1 MRLSRKTLALAGL
14 FAAGGVVA
22 AVAFAGPATDLS
34 GVPSANTRSA
44 GYAPASMLSPE
55 LAQIVVAQ
63 GSTKVENPTAA
74 VSYYGYDN
82 DVLGPGGQPMMV
94 PTPAQPGTEAHK
106 TEPDK
111 NTYLVFDKG
120 LSGADPAYDY
130 GTHFLFQGHEGGS
143 PGYITRINLDADAA
157 HRVTLLAT
165 QDTDGKPL
173 ATIDGSTWDPWAKR
187 LLFTTENQNAATY
200 AATPDYPSTVED
212 VSGALGRGGYEGIQ
226 NDSDGNLWI
235 LEDIGGSNKP
245 GTTARL
251 PNSFIYRYVPDKPGD
266 LHNGELQVLQVLNAD
281 GTPITQATQT
291 PLQSDDQK
299 ALHVYG
305 SAFDTRWVTIHDTA
319 VDGHASF
326 NANLAAK
333 AHAGTPFKR
342 PENGLFR
349 PGSHFED
356 FYFDETGD
364 TNATSVE
371 NACCGGW
378 TSVFK
383 LTQKDPSAA
392 AGTLTLFYTGD
403 QAHAGF
409 DNVAFLSKELIAF
422 GEDAGETLHGQRNA
436 LDSAFVLDVRTDYS
450 QPGNVPV
457 RWLAEG
463 RDASATLDAAN
474 GGFGTNDQDNEITG
488 LHASNGDPG
497 KDGILGAKDP
507 HAWHGD
513 GRNRWRVFYTQQHGD
528 NPTYEVIRIAK

>member
-1 MRLSRKTLALAGL
+1 MRLSRKRLALAGL
-14 FAAGGVVA
+14 LAAGGVVA

-94 PTPAQPGTEAHK
+94 PTPAQPGPEAHK

-111 NTYLVFDKG
+111 NTYLVVDKG

-165 QDTDGKPL
+165 QDTDSKPL
-173 ATIDGSTWDPWAKR
+173 ATIDGSTWDPWSKR

-378 TSVFK
+378 TAVFK

-513 GRNRWRVFYTQQHGD
+513 GRNRCRVFYTQQHGD